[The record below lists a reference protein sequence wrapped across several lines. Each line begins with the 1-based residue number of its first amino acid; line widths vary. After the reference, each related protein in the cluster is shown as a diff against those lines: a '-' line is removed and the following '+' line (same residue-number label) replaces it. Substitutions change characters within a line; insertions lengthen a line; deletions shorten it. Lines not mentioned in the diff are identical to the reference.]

1 MKAKL
6 SIVLLTLFCVFSIGI
21 FAIPKN
27 TINAEQIAQPKDVAT
42 VQNNKESYSYVDMD
56 SLSEDELTDVKY
68 ISNSLYF
75 LKNPLHAEQVKEY
88 NSKGT
93 CTTVAMQM
101 LLGYHNYYSDRRLIP
116 KYSSSGVAF
125 LSDNFGDPV
134 SRMGLAEVA
143 RGNDQGKDYLG
154 TQDSLYNELYSLTI
168 LGEFPGLGQSVYN
181 VTDAAKK
188 FIDKYALAIKDN
200 IFIEASTYSESQAKA
215 EIDAGRPILL
225 GFNPIFSDAD
235 TFHVMVVYGYATV
248 NGEFG
253 YIVHYGFWG
262 EYSHGWVPADCIGFQ
277 VRMNVTHNHT
287 VNIDTGNNL
296 QEKYACVTYREI
308 ACECGY
314 SEVEDLYSTDDSG
327 HTITGVNYP
336 LINEV
341 QIPESIHGKEIT
353 AVGDGAFK
361 GQAVVSLE
369 FPFYVRKIG
378 DGAFEDCT
386 YLTDLKT
393 TQYIT
398 AIGKNAFRR
407 CKLKTIS
414 FSGLKT
420 LGDGAFAGNSDA
432 DIYVSESS
440 ERFYAE
446 NNILY
451 TKDKTTILHTGHIDN
466 VITVPETVTTVATMA
481 FDGNTNL
488 QSIRFKSAVTI
499 ESDAFKDC
507 NNLRYVYFD
516 SFAPSTAENNAFKN
530 DGIIKI
536 YVPYNAQED
545 YKTSLGEYSYL
556 VDSIPVKI
564 YFKVDDQTVETL
576 STFNGATVDGLPVPE
591 IFGHNFIAWY
601 DNREFAG
608 TPWSAGDIINSEVDI
623 ILYAKKEA
631 QDCIVVFHENGGV
644 LTGNS
649 SVTVKFGETF
659 TTDTRATKEG
669 NVLDGWF
676 GDDGFEYVN
685 VKGESTIKW
694 NKPGITHITARW
706 SIESYEIQIND
717 DGTITWLSKDGLSYE
732 QCTIEYGT
740 VLSAINFIYI
750 FKNSD
755 RGFKTGKVFS
765 HFECDNP
772 KFNFDEIDDLGE
784 NGIKVTLKPIRY
796 SELHY
801 IHFHTQNGD
810 AIPTIVEYYG
820 EKISLP
826 NHNQTGYVF
835 DGWSLSVNGN
845 DYVTWTEMPDLTP
858 EDQNNGSV
866 DLYEC
871 RHEIQYHI
879 TYNPN
884 GGTGTTYSNMN
895 VNYTQRLALN
905 RNAYT
910 KTGHDFKG
918 WALSQNGSV
927 VYTDGQTVEK
937 LSSVQDAY
945 VTLYAVWQAKIY
957 NIICKNLITP
967 LTVDVDWYRYGEGLS
982 VMPKIGVMSSPGHFV
997 AEDAFYGW
1005 YYNSSFTG
1013 NKITS
1018 ISKTS
1023 TGNIVIYAKYDYEEL
1038 SISDSGPCIIT
1049 DAGVNRNPS
1058 IDIGIYLGSY
1068 RYNEIKDSTLKT
1080 IKIDIKLKI
1089 SEIDDG
1095 YQHLYLYDKTSGAQ
1109 VWHAKEDHVGGENT
1123 YSFRIELSIDE
1134 YKNTNHFVLKFDAS
1148 GAWDDDWQ
1156 YRDLNIT
1163 VTFTN

>member
-866 DLYEC
+866 DLY
-871 RHEIQYHI
+871 
-879 TYNPN
+879 
-884 GGTGTTYSNMN
+884 
-895 VNYTQRLALN
+895 
-905 RNAYT
+905 
-910 KTGHDFKG
+910 
-918 WALSQNGSV
+918 
-927 VYTDGQTVEK
+927 
-937 LSSVQDAY
+937 
-945 VTLYAVWQAKIY
+945 
-957 NIICKNLITP
+957 
-967 LTVDVDWYRYGEGLS
+967 
-982 VMPKIGVMSSPGHFV
+982 
-997 AEDAFYGW
+997 
-1005 YYNSSFTG
+1005 
-1013 NKITS
+1013 
-1018 ISKTS
+1018 
-1023 TGNIVIYAKYDYEEL
+1023 
-1038 SISDSGPCIIT
+1038 
-1049 DAGVNRNPS
+1049 
-1058 IDIGIYLGSY
+1058 
-1068 RYNEIKDSTLKT
+1068 
-1080 IKIDIKLKI
+1080 
-1089 SEIDDG
+1089 
-1095 YQHLYLYDKTSGAQ
+1095 
-1109 VWHAKEDHVGGENT
+1109 
-1123 YSFRIELSIDE
+1123 
-1134 YKNTNHFVLKFDAS
+1134 
-1148 GAWDDDWQ
+1148 
-1156 YRDLNIT
+1156 
-1163 VTFTN
+1163 